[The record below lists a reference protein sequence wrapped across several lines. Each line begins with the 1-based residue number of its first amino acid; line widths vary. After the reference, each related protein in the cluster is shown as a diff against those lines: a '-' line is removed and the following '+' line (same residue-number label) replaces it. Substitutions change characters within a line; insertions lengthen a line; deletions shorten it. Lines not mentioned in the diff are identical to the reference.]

1 MIFCQVEFTGNDG
14 NQKFLYIAPVLRS
27 LILDR
32 NKKVTNWM
40 STGISL
46 KKFKPFDTNLKLT
59 MSNLANG
66 IEKLKFN
73 NFVLVQ
79 KGFSSLDSNFI
90 LNLQIAY
97 EFNTWPRNPT
107 NNFTLIIVYLVQ

>member
-1 MIFCQVEFTGNDG
+1 
-14 NQKFLYIAPVLRS
+14 
-27 LILDR
+27 
-32 NKKVTNWM
+32 M

-59 MSNLANG
+59 MSSLANG

-79 KGFSSLDSNFI
+79 KGFSSLYSNFI
-90 LNLQIAY
+90 LNL
-97 EFNTWPRNPT
+97 
-107 NNFTLIIVYLVQ
+107 